1 MKATKTQKEVTR
13 TITEKQPVY
22 TLELSHAEALAL
34 YELTSVPTHA
44 FEKYRTLEQLTPGG
58 DPSVASTIDWLIHN
72 AIADL
77 VEPELSKEDE

>member
-22 TLELSHAEALAL
+22 TLELSHAEAMAL
-34 YELTSVPTHA
+34 YELTSVPVHA
-44 FEKYRTLEQLTPGG
+44 FEKYRTLEQITPGG
-58 DPSVASTIDWLIHN
+58 DPSVASTIDWLIHH

-77 VEPELSKEDE
+77 VEPSQEDES

>member
-22 TLELSHAEALAL
+22 TLELSHAEAVAL
-34 YELTSVPTHA
+34 YELTSIPTHV
-44 FEKYRTLEQLTPGG
+44 FEKYSTTEQLTPGG
-58 DPSVASTIDWLIHN
+58 DPSVASTIDRIVGD

-77 VEPELSKEDE
+77 VEPSKEDE